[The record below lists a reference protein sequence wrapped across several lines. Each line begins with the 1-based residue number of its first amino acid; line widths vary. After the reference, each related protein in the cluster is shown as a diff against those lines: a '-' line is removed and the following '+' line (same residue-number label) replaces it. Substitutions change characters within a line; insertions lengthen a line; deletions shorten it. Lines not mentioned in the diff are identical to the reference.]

1 MDSKASQLFLN
12 IMFADI
18 VLPFLNVL
26 SVKLLVE
33 GFFVSQFLIVKS
45 GNLLHYNKL
54 DTKNDNFESIHK
66 FVTSVNDRRSYM
78 FILDLIPFVL

>member
-18 VLPFLNVL
+18 LLPFLNVL

-33 GFFVSQFLIVKS
+33 GFFVSRFLIVKS
-45 GNLLHYNKL
+45 VNLLHYNKL
-54 DTKNDNFESIHK
+54 DIKNDNFESIHK
-66 FVTSVNDRRSYM
+66 CVTSVNDRRSYM